1 MSEQQAI
8 VQEVEGEVSVTRNG
22 EVVNIKSG
30 DALLPGD
37 QIVTGS
43 TGRLSLEFP
52 GLPGQDPATGVMTS
66 NGKITLGEQEGPN
79 GPQMVV
85 MEDEECFDFTS
96 EITELSAVTE
106 DVGAAG
112 LFGGVAAFGA
122 GGGLAA
128 AGLGAVAA
136 GMFLGG
142 GGGGGEDPAT
152 AQANAGGNA
161 SGGLLTGDNGG
172 PIGSVLDTLGLGGA
186 VGGSAGGAGGS
197 GGGAAGGAGGT
208 SGSPLQPVVN
218 AVNQTP
224 LAEPAKPLTDALIDA
239 TGGKGNTGG
248 TGGSGGSGSGGTPG
262 GGTAAA
268 ADPGP
273 DNLIKAVQDTV
284 GQVQNDPSKVNP
296 VTAVQNIVNA
306 GQTDLKEAASS
317 NVGPDHL
324 VNAVQST
331 ASGLQS
337 NPTGLDPVGTVQ
349 DLVSAGQKDLTELV
363 AANPVNPADL
373 VGKVVEA
380 VNQTPLGEPLSPVTS
395 ALTDAVGQIPT
406 DPLSALNGDS
416 GIVSPIVEQLTN
428 ALSPVTEAAPQLTA
442 VTDGL
447 NTVANQVDN
456 VLNTLLDA
464 GSGLNAGGLSGGASA
479 LPLDSLLSAAPMG
492 GENALTGALSQ
503 LTSGLES
510 AAGSANPLTGALTQL
525 SGAMDGATSGASP
538 LDGLVSTLQG
548 GAGQL
553 TSALGG
559 ADLPT
564 GDLGLPTGDLGGAG
578 GLLGTVE
585 SLVSQ
590 LPTGSLS
597 GGNPTDLL
605 TTASNGISSA
615 AADPSAPD
623 LSTIT
628 NVLGKLL

>member
-66 NGKITLGEQEGPN
+66 NGKITLGEQEGAN

-142 GGGGGEDPAT
+142 GGGGNDDPTT
-152 AQANAGGNA
+152 AQANAGGSA
-161 SGGLLTGDNGG
+161 GMGGGLLSGDNGSPVG
-172 PIGSVLDTLGLGGA
+172 GVLDTLGLGGA
-186 VGGSAGGAGGS
+186 LGGAGGSAGGSAGGTT
-197 GGGAAGGAGGT
+197 GGTTGGTAGGA
-208 SGSPLQPVVN
+208 SGSPLQPLVT
-218 AVNQTP
+218 AINQTP
-224 LAEPAKPLTDALIDA
+224 LGEPAKPLTDFIVDS
-239 TGGKGNTGG
+239 TGGKGSTGASTGG
-248 TGGSGGSGSGGTPG
+248 TTGGN
-262 GGTAAA
+262 TAP

-284 GQVQNDPSKVNP
+284 GQLQSDPSKLDPATV
-296 VTAVQNIVNA
+296 VQNIVNA

-324 VNAVQST
+324 VSAVQNT
-331 ASGLQS
+331 VSGLQS
-337 NPTGLDPVGTVQ
+337 NPTGLDPAGTVQ

-363 AANPVNPADL
+363 SANPVNPADL
-373 VGKVVEA
+373 VSKVVDA
-380 VNQTPLGEPLSPVTS
+380 VNQTPLGEPLSPVTT
-395 ALTDAVGQIPT
+395 ALTDAVGQLPT
-406 DPLSALNGDS
+406 DPLAALDGNS

-428 ALSPVTEAAPQLTA
+428 ALSPVTDAAPQLTT

-447 NTVANQVDN
+447 QAVAGQVDS
-456 VLNTLLDA
+456 VLNSLLDA
-464 GSGLNAGGLSGGASA
+464 GSGLGGGASA

-492 GENALTGALSQ
+492 G
-503 LTSGLES
+503 
-510 AAGSANPLTGALTQL
+510 ANPLTGALGQVASAL
-525 SGAMDGATSGASP
+525 DGASSGANP

-548 GAGQL
+548 GATQL
-553 TSALGG
+553 TGALGG
-559 ADLPT
+559 AGLPT
-564 GDLGLPTGDLGGAG
+564 GDLGLPNLGDLGLPTGDLGASSLGGEG
-578 GLLGTVE
+578 GLLGTVQN
-585 SLVSQ
+585 LVSQ
-590 LPTGSLS
+590 LPTGGLG

-605 TTASNGISSA
+605 TTAANGISSA

-623 LSTIT
+623 LSAVT